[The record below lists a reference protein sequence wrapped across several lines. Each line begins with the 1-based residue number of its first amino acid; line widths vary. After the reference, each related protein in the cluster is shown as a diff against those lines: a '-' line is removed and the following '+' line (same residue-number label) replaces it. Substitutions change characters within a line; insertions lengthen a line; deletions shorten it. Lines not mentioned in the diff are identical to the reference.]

1 MNYTWIPYYQEFAEK
16 LLNFRNDRHSL
27 LKLVY
32 DRREELLADYLH
44 DEDGI
49 NDLCSDIDPFTTI
62 GLFNRK
68 IKHVNR
74 IHSTEVFKSLLNMK
88 ADVPNDF
95 KGVPILN
102 NQKSHFF
109 GFRSK
114 RQSNDIENLW
124 ALFEKVV
131 KNENFE
137 DEYNAVVNQFISQC
151 KHHNGIVLD
160 SSERFPRFR

>member
-1 MNYTWIPYYQEFAEK
+1 
-16 LLNFRNDRHSL
+16 
-27 LKLVY
+27 
-32 DRREELLADYLH
+32 
-44 DEDGI
+44 
-49 NDLCSDIDPFTTI
+49 
-62 GLFNRK
+62 
-68 IKHVNR
+68 
-74 IHSTEVFKSLLNMK
+74 MK